1 MKTRVAITGLG
12 FVGAVGNG
20 VDALRRALSTG
31 VSGIRPLTLFESE
44 LAAEYPVGEYAG
56 DLASDFMSRRRVLGK
71 RKRQRLSRS
80 DLLALV
86 AAVECVDH
94 ARLSTNDLPANSAGV
109 YLGLSVCGTLDS
121 EKRYIECA
129 QEGTKLGRA
138 TMRNLSA
145 LYVHEGA
152 NSCDAIARE
161 FELGGPV
168 ASFMTAC
175 SSGANAIGLAAAQI
189 AAGRAEVMVAGGA
202 DSLSRIA
209 YLGFH
214 SLGVMSPEGPR
225 PFDANR
231 KGMCVGEGA
240 GMLVLESETH
250 ARKRGAKILG
260 WLSGYGH
267 TCDSHHLTAPHPEG
281 VGAIGAMKLAL
292 ADAKLAPADIG
303 YVSAHGTG
311 TLDNDKVESL
321 AIARVFGQ
329 RAVPVSS
336 TKRLFGHTL
345 AASGGIKA
353 VISMLALADK
363 TLPANFGLN
372 TPQDDALDLLVQPR
386 KAQKLKHVISN
397 SFGFGGNNAALV
409 FSEAP

>member
-1 MKTRVAITGLG
+1 MNTRVAITGLG

-20 VDALRRALSTG
+20 VDELRRALSAG
-31 VSGIRPLTLFESE
+31 ACGLKPLTLFKSE
-44 LAAEYPVGEYAG
+44 LAAEFPVGEYSG
-56 DLASDFMSRRRVLGK
+56 DLSDDFKARRRALSK
-71 RKRQRLSRS
+71 RERQRLSRS
-80 DLLALV
+80 DLLALL
-86 AAVECVDH
+86 AAAECVDQ
-94 ARLSTNDLPANSAGV
+94 ARLSARELRACSAGV
-109 YLGLSVCGTLDS
+109 YLGQSVCGTLDS
-121 EKRYIECA
+121 ELRYLECA
-129 QEGTKLGRA
+129 QEGAKLGRA
-138 TMRNLSA
+138 SSRNLNA

-161 FELGGPV
+161 FEIAGPV

-189 AAGRAEVMVAGGA
+189 ASGKADLMVAGGA

-209 YLGFH
+209 YFGFH

-240 GMLVLESETH
+240 GMLVLESEAH
-250 ARKRGAKILG
+250 AKNRGAKILG

-281 VGAIGAMKLAL
+281 IGAIGAMKLAL
-292 ADAKLAPADIG
+292 ADAQLSPAHIG

-311 TLDNDKVESL
+311 TLDNDRVESL
-321 AIARVFGQ
+321 AIAHVFGE
-329 RAVPVSS
+329 RSVPVSS
-336 TKRLFGHTL
+336 TMRLFGHTL

-353 VISMLALADK
+353 VICLLALADK

-372 TPQDDALDLLVQPR
+372 TPQDNALDLLAQPR
-386 KAQKLKHVISN
+386 KAPHIKHVISN

-409 FSEAP
+409 FTEAP

>member
-1 MKTRVAITGLG
+1 MTSRVAITGLG
-12 FVGAVGNG
+12 FVGAVGQG
-20 VDALRRALSTG
+20 VDALRHALALGT
-31 VSGIRPLTLFESE
+31 SGLKKLTLFPSS
-44 LAAEYPVGEYAG
+44 LAEEFPVGQYAG
-56 DLASDFMSRRRVLGK
+56 DLLEDFRQRRRALSD
-71 RKRQRLSRS
+71 RERARLSRS

-86 AAVECVDH
+86 AAAECLNH
-94 ARLSTNDLPANSAGV
+94 ARLGASELRNSVAGV
-109 YLGLSVCGTLDS
+109 YLGQSVCGTLDS
-121 EKRYIECA
+121 EKRYIDCVEEA
-129 QEGTKLGRA
+129 ASVGRA
-138 TMRNLSA
+138 SARNLNA
-145 LYVHEGA
+145 LAVHEGA

-161 FELGGPV
+161 FELCGPV
-168 ASFMTAC
+168 GSFMTAC

-189 AAGRAEVMVAGGA
+189 AAGKADVMVAGGA

-209 YLGFH
+209 YLGFG

-231 KGMCVGEGA
+231 KGMSVGEGA
-240 GMLVLESETH
+240 GLIVLESEAH
-250 ARKRGAKILG
+250 AKKRSAKILG

-311 TLDNDKVESL
+311 TLDNDKVEAL
-321 AIARVFGQ
+321 AIARVFGE

-353 VISMLALADK
+353 VICLLALADK
-363 TLPANFGLN
+363 VLPANAGLN
-372 TPQDDALDLLVQPR
+372 TPQDNALDLLAMPR
-386 KAQKLKHVISN
+386 KVRQLRHVISN

>member
-1 MKTRVAITGLG
+1 MNSRVAITGLG

-20 VDALRRALSTG
+20 VDALRHALGTG
-31 VSGIRPLTLFESE
+31 NTGLKKLTLFESE

-56 DLASDFMSRRRVLGK
+56 DLAADFKARRRALSK
-71 RKRQRLSRS
+71 RERTRLSRS
-80 DLLALV
+80 DLLALL
-86 AAVECVDH
+86 AAAECVDH
-94 ARLSTNDLPANSAGV
+94 ARLSLRDLRNCSAGV
-109 YLGLSVCGTLDS
+109 FLGQSVCGTLNS
-121 EKRYIECA
+121 ERRYMDCA
-129 QEGTKLGRA
+129 REAAQTGRA
-138 TMRNLSA
+138 TSRNLDA

-152 NSCDAIARE
+152 NSSDAIARE
-161 FELGGPV
+161 FELTGPM
-168 ASFMTAC
+168 ASYMTAC

-189 AAGRAEVMVAGGA
+189 SSGKAEVMIAGGA

-209 YLGFH
+209 FLGFAC
-214 SLGVMSPEGPR
+214 LGVMSPEGPR
-225 PFDANR
+225 PFDADR

-240 GMLVLESETH
+240 GMLVLESEAH
-250 ARKRGAKILG
+250 ARKRGARILG
-260 WLSGYGH
+260 WLAGYGH

-292 ADAKLAPADIG
+292 ADAKLLPRDIG

-321 AIARVFGQ
+321 AIARVFGE

-353 VISMLALADK
+353 VICLLALAEK
-363 TLPANFGLN
+363 SLPANFGLH
-372 TPQDDALDLLVQPR
+372 TPQDNTLDLLVQPR
-386 KAQKLKHVISN
+386 KAPSLRHVISN

-409 FSEAP
+409 FSECP